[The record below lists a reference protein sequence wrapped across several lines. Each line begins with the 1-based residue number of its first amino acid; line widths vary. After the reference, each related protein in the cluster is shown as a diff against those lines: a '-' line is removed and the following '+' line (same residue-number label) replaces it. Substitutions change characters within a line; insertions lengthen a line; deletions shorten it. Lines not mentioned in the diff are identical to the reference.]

1 MLIEKEIENIVM
13 VMDSELGKMP
23 KALINDCGFAD
34 SLKGE
39 QKIVMKNN
47 ELFSLAPNVKIN
59 GEMI

>member
-1 MLIEKEIENIVM
+1 M

-39 QKIVMKNN
+39 QKIVTKNN